1 MKVNQD
7 LSILFWLCKQRKDDS
22 GKAPIYARLTID
34 GIRTQFSLG
43 KKVLPSQFMQQSG
56 LVKGSSED
64 AKTLNNYLTLVKGK
78 IQQHYNILITQHE
91 IVTPEMVR
99 NAFSG
104 KTGNVKTLIQA
115 FTWHNDQFEQKVKA
129 GHRAPGTLVKF
140 KATLDKVKA
149 FLKHEYHL
157 SDIPVTNIKHSF
169 AEDFEHFLT
178 ITEKLQLNT
187 TMKHIQNTKK
197 IIWLCVQKDWLSKNP
212 INEFKCSYTHPDRE
226 RLMQDELDL
235 LINKSLPIKRLQE
248 VRDVYVAMCYTGYAY
263 KDAAML
269 SNDHIQI
276 MIDGQRWFIKNRI
289 KTECKEN
296 VPIFPIVEP
305 IHSNQ
310 RFNSYLKE
318 LADVCGIKKN
328 LTTHT
333 ARHTFAT
340 TVTLSNGVPI
350 ETVSALLGHNSIRTT
365 QIYAKIVAQKVSDDM
380 GMLKLKLQQASL
392 KLSMDK
398 TGS

>member
-1 MKVNQD
+1 MKTIQD
-7 LSILFWLCKQRKDDS
+7 LSILFWIWKKRADS
-22 GKAPIYARLTID
+22 TGKAPIYVRLSINQNRIQFAL
-34 GIRTQFSLG
+34 GHKVIPTQFNT
-43 KKVLPSQFMQQSG
+43 KSG
-56 LVKGSSED
+56 LVRGNSED
-64 AKTLNNYLTLVKGK
+64 AKIINNHLILVKAK
-78 IQQHYNILITQHE
+78 LQQHYNALITQHE
-91 IVTPEMVR
+91 VVTPEMVR
-99 NAFSG
+99 NAYIG
-104 KTGNVKTLIQA
+104 IKEIPKTLVYA
-115 FTWHNDQFEQKVKA
+115 FKWHNDQFEQKVKA
-129 GHRAPGTLVKF
+129 GHRAPGTLIKF
-140 KATLDKVKA
+140 KATLDKIKA
-149 FLKHEYHL
+149 FLKQEYHL

-178 ITEKLQLNT
+178 ITEKLQHNT

-212 INEFKCSYTHPDRE
+212 INEFKCSYTHPERE

-276 MIDGQRWFIKNRI
+276 MIDGQRWFMKNRI

-296 VPIFPIVEP
+296 VPIFPIVESIIEKYKNHP
-305 IHSNQ
+305 LCVRNNKVFPVHSNQ

-350 ETVSALLGHNSIRTT
+350 ETVSAILGHNSIRTT
-365 QIYAKIVAQKVSDDM
+365 QIYAKIVAQKVSDD
-380 GMLKLKLQQASL
+380 
-392 KLSMDK
+392 
-398 TGS
+398 